1 MCEVQKNL
9 DPLSLERS
17 MNISVVDRRRSLLP
31 AFNLLLASSAVVL
44 AVIAIAADDVGS
56 ASPSPAAPVL
66 TIVGPAHPLGAADV
80 GIPCN
85 ELVYTRC

>member
-1 MCEVQKNL
+1 
-9 DPLSLERS
+9 
-17 MNISVVDRRRSLLP
+17 MNIAVVDRRRSLLP
-31 AFNLLLASSAVVL
+31 AFNLLLAGGAVVL

-56 ASPSPAAPVL
+56 ATPSPTVPAL
-66 TIVGPAHPLGAADV
+66 TIFGPAHPLGAADV

>member
-1 MCEVQKNL
+1 
-9 DPLSLERS
+9 
-17 MNISVVDRRRSLLP
+17 MNIAVVNRHRSLLP

-44 AVIAIAADDVGS
+44 AVIAIAADDVGQ
-56 ASPSPAAPVL
+56 ATPTTATPAV

-80 GIPCN
+80 GIPCS